1 MSSPQ
6 TRSPSPPFNNS
17 TFILPSSIMSS
28 HDHQFNNPNNKQHRT
43 LSPQT
48 ISTLH
53 YQQQQ
58 HHHQHHQQ
66 HQHPQSQ
73 AQSQQHPHYL
83 HPQQL
88 RSQPH
93 KLSSSHSQEDKDIS
107 ISSSIDDVLL
117 TQEKIDKNLQIKDLD
132 RTHNES
138 KIEATEPH
146 LANTTA
152 NLQDTTSQSSKF
164 LNVKDTIIEEDVTDN
179 TTINPQISITAT
191 TEDTSNTPPTSS
203 STSSSSCSLTRL
215 KSCKRSSSSSNDLLY
230 ERDRFRARLKSFND
244 CIHCDKPNTTSG
256 KKSDETLCD
265 VCDGIGFKTAKL
277 NMNQQHQHTNS
288 VQEVPTTEE
297 EEEEA
302 EGDIFEFRHIT
313 IPQLKKIFSKYF
325 NSTLPKTQDVFP
337 WLHGLHND
345 NFAQKSFFLQQQQ
358 QLQQKLGINNNNFFI
373 DFDLTKPRSSKF
385 LMCVNDDSIPVQLHN
400 SVKLNEILQKIDVSK
415 SEIKNI
421 IESIWDDEIIDH
433 KFLDLLVNDCI
444 NLNVLPIFL
453 NLDPDRGI
461 SLRNFHIQVAKLSTS
476 SDFIIYGSN
485 KEKMNSMARVLW
497 LAQKY
502 DQQLNTNEY
511 QEKIIYILDDEVL
524 ENSKIYEKLELEKED
539 ESLETPLKNY
549 FNFSKINRQK
559 LDYKIHDPFLVWEND
574 FQINEKIETTKMSTA
589 TRINQNVWI
598 GNFWD
603 YQIMNHYLNTDKNLS
618 KTTQES
624 HKDLYNNPK
633 NSLILHK
640 NLKSRDFI
648 NLLPHPKTNYKLFLH
663 CHSDATFPDL
673 NELSKLLFQYTIT
686 SHENSTVQERHYLSF
701 PPSGSIGIGDCKR
714 ENLNS
719 IINTCKLIYLYSSS
733 NSSNGLGSLIY
744 CSDGYTE
751 SSLFVFCFMIYSLN
765 ISLDEAILQLHLK
778 YGRPFYIFN
787 SDVIILQKLEPLLR
801 KFSPLKLGSKIE
813 WSKLK
818 ELTAMEINEI
828 LLGKPKVQNNTRL
841 GYIVNSSDEEE
852 YEDEEESNQP
862 SDLETSSSS
871 DSDDN
876 LSDIE
881 TEETELKKF
890 QVDWVKEVEGSI
902 PSKILPYL
910 YLGSLKHASCL
921 PLLNKL
927 GIKKIISVGENL
939 PWINGYKFQKYNN
952 ILVDEIENQ
961 NIEFFNIVPKSPKF
975 KKSKL
980 HWNTTIETI
989 MKVNNLEDDG
999 IDELS
1004 QQLPSILEFIEKE
1017 YTKTKGQTKILV
1029 HCRVGVSRSATVVI
1043 AEIMR
1048 RLQINLS
1055 MAYLYVRVR
1064 RLNIIIQPNL
1074 RFMYELFKWEESI
1087 KLETK
1092 NQFLKGNED
1101 EEDNEHRVVNYN
1113 DGTIYLREI
1122 DWFIMCREI
1131 MRLNIPYLNN

>member
-17 TFILPSSIMSS
+17 TFILPTSIMSS
-28 HDHQFNNPNNKQHRT
+28 HDHQFNNPNNTQHRQ

-48 ISTLH
+48 ISSL
-53 YQQQQ
+53 
-58 HHHQHHQQ
+58 HHHQQSQHQQ
-66 HQHPQSQ
+66 LQNHQQNNHSHQNQSHQ
-73 AQSQQHPHYL
+73 NQPYYL

-88 RSQPH
+88 RSQPTVTH
-93 KLSSSHSQEDKDIS
+93 HNSSSSA
-107 ISSSIDDVLL
+107 SSIDEVSF
-117 TQEKIDKNLQIKDLD
+117 TQEKIDKELQIKDRDMPKKELD
-132 RTHNES
+132 IELHTSISAENSKSVINLS
-138 KIEATEPH
+138 KIKEAITEET
-146 LANTTA
+146 NE
-152 NLQDTTSQSSKF
+152 
-164 LNVKDTIIEEDVTDN
+164 IETL
-179 TTINPQISITAT
+179 TPKISIN
-191 TEDTSNTPPTSS
+191 TSITPPTSS
-203 STSSSSCSLTRL
+203 STTSSSTL
-215 KSCKRSSSSSNDLLY
+215 KSCKRSSSASNDLLY

-244 CIHCDKPNTTSG
+244 CSHCEGSSKDTKSEG
-256 KKSDETLCD
+256 KACE

-277 NMNQQHQHTNS
+277 NMNHLHSLHPTELSEN
-288 VQEVPTTEE
+288 VDDVTHEEVEKN
-297 EEEEA
+297 
-302 EGDIFEFRHIT
+302 IFDFKHIT
-313 IPQLKKIFSKYF
+313 IQNLKLIFHKYF

-358 QLQQKLGINNNNFFI
+358 QLQQKLGINNNFFF
-373 DFDLTKPRSSKF
+373 DYDLTKPKSTKF
-385 LMCVNDDSIPVQLHN
+385 LMSISDETLPIQLHN
-400 SVKLNEILQKIDVSK
+400 SVKISEILQKIDVSK

-433 KFLDLLVNDCI
+433 KFLDVLVNDCI
-444 NLNVLPIFL
+444 SLNVLPIFL

-461 SLRNFHIQVAKLSTS
+461 SLRNFHIQVAKLSTC
-476 SDFIIYGSN
+476 SDFVIYGSDKN
-485 KEKMNSMARVLW
+485 KMMSMARVLW

-502 DQQLNTNEY
+502 DQQQYSVETVE
-511 QEKIIYILDDEVL
+511 EKTIYILDDDIL
-524 ENSKIYEKLELEKED
+524 DNCDIYEQLSNDED
-539 ESLETPLKNY
+539 DDSINVPLKHY
-549 FNFSKINRQK
+549 FNFSKINPQR
-559 LDYKIHDPFLVWEND
+559 LNYKVKDPSLIWEND
-574 FQINEKIETTKMSTA
+574 FQLNEKIETTKMSTA
-589 TRINQNVWI
+589 TKINQNVWV

-603 YQIMNHYLNTDKNLS
+603 FQIMKHYINVKKKIESNHNS
-618 KTTQES
+618 IQ
-624 HKDLYNNPK
+624 KDAYNDPQ

-640 NLKSRDFI
+640 NLRSRDFI
-648 NLLPHPKTNYKLFLH
+648 DLLPRPKSNYKLFLH

-673 NELSKLLFQYTIT
+673 NELSKLLFQYTIS
-686 SHENSTVQERHYLSF
+686 SHDDNEEQERHYLNF
-701 PPSGSIGIGDCKR
+701 PPSGSLGIGDCKR

-733 NSSNGLGSLIY
+733 NNDRGLSSLIY

-778 YGRPFYIFN
+778 YGRPYYIFN
-787 SDVIILQKLEPLLR
+787 SDVIILNKLEPLLR
-801 KFSPLKLGSKIE
+801 KFSPLNLGEKMS
-813 WSKLK
+813 WSKLE
-818 ELTAMEINEI
+818 ELNATEINEI
-828 LLGKPKVQNNTRL
+828 LLGRPKVQNNTRL
-841 GYIVNSSDEEE
+841 GYIVNSDDEDDNYGQHHVDSSDF
-852 YEDEEESNQP
+852 D
-862 SDLETSSSS
+862 TSSSNDDDDDDDDDVS
-871 DSDDN
+871 DNES
-876 LSDIE
+876 
-881 TEETELKKF
+881 EESELKNF
-890 QVDWVKEVEGSI
+890 QIDWVKEVEGSI

-952 ILVDEIENQ
+952 ILVDELEDQ
-961 NIEFFNIVPKSPKF
+961 NIEFFNIIPKNPNS
-975 KKSKL
+975 KSKL

-1004 QQLPSILEFIEKE
+1004 QQLPSMLEFIEKE
-1017 YTKTKGQTKILV
+1017 FTRTNGQTKILI

-1092 NQFLKGNED
+1092 NQFLKGQTGES
-1101 EEDNEHRVVNYN
+1101 EVVNYN
-1113 DGTIYLREI
+1113 DGSIYLREI

-1131 MRLNIPYLNN
+1131 MKLNIPYLNN